1 MLAFVLARFRLWL
14 AFVVALLLFF
24 CDEIYNNFFLIFICR
39 DEFKTLDYQRIYDS
53 MAKPAFVFD
62 GRGVVDIEALRK
74 IGFEVYCIGKS
85 KPKYS
90 LDSPN

>member
-1 MLAFVLARFRLWL
+1 MPSLSAAV
-14 AFVVALLLFF
+14 
-24 CDEIYNNFFLIFICR
+24 NFPPPTHRR

-62 GRGVVDIEALRK
+62 GRGVVDIDALRT

-90 LDSPN
+90 LDSPK